1 MNRIIAHLNL
11 SDTSLSNHNKLS
23 ECTFDTPHWQPDH
36 HAIINDEKIGLSAT
50 QRFITPQCTDC
61 LMPYQDQESQI
72 WINADVYLTN
82 HDYLC
87 ELLDVNKSTA
97 DAKLILSTYRRYGYD
112 CLNYLSGYFS
122 FVIYDPIKNELFAAV
137 DQFSNN
143 PLYYSYEAGKQFICA
158 NELSPFRKLSSQL
171 TINER
176 HFLEI
181 TLDTFSMTETS
192 YQEVFRLKG
201 GHYLIV
207 NQTECKE
214 YCYWE
219 LKKSKLPKMSREGY
233 YQEFRKLFCKA
244 VTSCLRNINENCS
257 QISGGMDSSSVS
269 AQAAIILAKEN
280 RKLYSFTALPNGLE
294 GSSNR
299 KNWYYHE
306 MPIVKSVLKMY
317 PNIIHHKHYSKVDED
332 IYRELDVLNLYID
345 QPIRNVANI
354 EWILS
359 SYYFATE
366 NNSRV
371 ILSGAVGNSTIS
383 WTGESFRN
391 KLGKIRSYLRSK
403 LKPRNVFN
411 NFFDYVNQDLLASK
425 LGQELIFNRGFVSDS
440 QAYMLTKSPT
450 ALKSTAYALQL
461 WYGTKNLDPTIDKEL
476 TEFCY
481 SLPQWVFYKDNKMI
495 NRRLLVREGLKD
507 ILPSSITESIYR
519 GEQASDFYLSYNI
532 YHQEWLDRLSN
543 LKPATQAIIW
553 KDFDKDKMFSF
564 FKEYPQIPDKPDNQI
579 TTRLMVL
586 SRCISY
592 ACYLEKLLV

>member
-11 SDTSLSNHNKLS
+11 SNTLLDNHSKLS

-36 HAIINDEKIGLSAT
+36 HAIINEDKIGLSAT
-50 QRFITPQCTDC
+50 QRFITPQCADC

-87 ELLDVNKSTA
+87 ELLQVNNSTA
-97 DAKLILSTYRRYGYD
+97 DAKLILKAYLKYGFD
-112 CLNYLSGYFS
+112 CLNHLSGYFS
-122 FVIYDPIKNELFAAV
+122 FVIYDPIRNELFAAV

-143 PLYYSYEAGKQFICA
+143 PLYYSYEASKQFICA
-158 NELSPFRKLSSQL
+158 NEFSPFRKLSSQL

-181 TLDTFSMTETS
+181 SFDTFSLSETS

-207 NQTECKE
+207 NQTGCKE

-219 LKKSKLPKMSREGY
+219 LKKSKLPKMSRERY
-233 YQEFRKLFCKA
+233 YQKFRKLFYTA
-244 VTSCLRNINENCS
+244 VESCLRNINENCS
-257 QISGGMDSSSVS
+257 QLSGGMDSSSVS

-280 RKLYSFTALPNGLE
+280 RKLHSFTALPNGLE
-294 GSSNR
+294 GLSNR

-306 MPIVKSVLKMY
+306 MPIVESVLMMY
-317 PNIIHHKHYSKVDED
+317 PNIIHHQHYSKTNEN
-332 IYRELDVLNLYID
+332 IYQELDLLNQYID

-359 SYYFATE
+359 SYKFAA
-366 NNSRV
+366 NNDSRV
-371 ILSGAVGNSTIS
+371 ILTGASGNATIS

-391 KLGKIRSYLRSK
+391 KLGKIRSYLKLK
-403 LKPRNVFN
+403 LKPSSTFN
-411 NFFDYVNQDLLASK
+411 NFFTYANHEVLQSK
-425 LGQELIFNRGFVSDS
+425 AGQQLMFNRGFILDTQV
-440 QAYMLTKSPT
+440 YMLTKSST

-461 WYGTKNLDPTIDKEL
+461 WYGIRNLDPTIDKEL

-481 SLPQWVFYKDNKMI
+481 SLPQSVFYKNNNAM
-495 NRRLLVREGLKD
+495 NRRLLVREGLRD
-507 ILPSSITESIYR
+507 ILPTTIMQSITR
-519 GEQASDFYLSYNI
+519 GEQAADFYLSYNI
-532 YHQEWLDRLSN
+532 YRQEWQDRLNN
-543 LKPATQAIIW
+543 LKPATQTIIW
-553 KDFDKDKMFSF
+553 KYFDKNKMLDF
-564 FKEYPQIPDKPDNQI
+564 FKQYPQIPDKPDNKI
-579 TTRLMVL
+579 TTQLMIL
-586 SRCISY
+586 SRCISF
-592 ACYLEKLLV
+592 ACYLDQ